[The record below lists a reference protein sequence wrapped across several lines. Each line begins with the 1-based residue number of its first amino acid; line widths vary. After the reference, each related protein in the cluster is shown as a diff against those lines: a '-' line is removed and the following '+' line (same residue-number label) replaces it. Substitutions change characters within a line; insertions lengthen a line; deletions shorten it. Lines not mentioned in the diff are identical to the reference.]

1 MKRLILIVAMACQF
15 GGFLPQATGQEQKI
29 AVQKLHLL
37 VTGPGGG
44 RVSAL
49 SIERGVRY
57 PSVIHLKGDVEIRRS
72 GMILRADEADYDEDT
87 GEVEAR
93 GHVRV
98 KPYPVEAKK

>member
-1 MKRLILIVAMACQF
+1 MKCLVLVVAMIWQF
-15 GGFLPQATGQEQKI
+15 AAFLPQAMCQDQK
-29 AVQKLHLL
+29 AAPRKLHVM

-72 GMILRADEADYDEDT
+72 GMILHADEADYYEDT

-98 KPYPVEAKK
+98 KPYPAEAKK